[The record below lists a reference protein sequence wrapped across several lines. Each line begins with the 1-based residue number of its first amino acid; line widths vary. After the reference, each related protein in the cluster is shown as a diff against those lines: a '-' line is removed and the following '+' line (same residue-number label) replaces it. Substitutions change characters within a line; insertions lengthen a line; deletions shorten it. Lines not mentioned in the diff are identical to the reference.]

1 LYDLILLAFI
11 DHPKIS
17 GQNVSIAELM
27 EPIGFWESGKKT
39 RKSEDN
45 KQEINC

>member
-1 LYDLILLAFI
+1 LLAFI
-11 DHPKIS
+11 DHRKIF

-27 EPIGFWESGKKT
+27 EQIGFWERGKKA

-45 KQEINC
+45 E